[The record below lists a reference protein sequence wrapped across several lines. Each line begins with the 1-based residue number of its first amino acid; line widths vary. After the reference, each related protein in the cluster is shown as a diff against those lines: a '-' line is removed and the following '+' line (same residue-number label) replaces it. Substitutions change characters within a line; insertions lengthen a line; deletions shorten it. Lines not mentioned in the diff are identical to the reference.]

1 MEKRKRL
8 LSEGADTARK
18 EQHGEG
24 VDGAGAGGGA
34 MKKGSA
40 KCPHNRQRSK
50 CKSCGG
56 PGICEH
62 NRERRTCKECGI
74 CEHSRQRSQCNPAGR
89 FLNGR
94 NPLYAH
100 STLSVRTFNVV
111 LDRNS
116 LYTHS
121 TVSNGRNQLYKHLT
135 LFLVYKE

>member
-1 MEKRKRL
+1 
-8 LSEGADTARK
+8 
-18 EQHGEG
+18 

-56 PGICEH
+56 AGICEH
-62 NRERRTCKECGI
+62 NCERRTCKECGI
-74 CEHSRQRSQCNPAGR
+74 CEHNRRRIQCNPAGR

-100 STLSVRTFNVV
+100 STFS
-111 LDRNS
+111 
-116 LYTHS
+116 
-121 TVSNGRNQLYKHLT
+121 
-135 LFLVYKE
+135 

>member
-1 MEKRKRL
+1 
-8 LSEGADTARK
+8 LSEKADTARK
-18 EQHGEG
+18 KQHGQG

-56 PGICEH
+56 AGICDH
-62 NRERRTCKECGI
+62 NRIRSRCKPCGKA
-74 CEHSRQRSQCNPAGR
+74 SR

-100 STLSVRTFNVV
+100 STFS
-111 LDRNS
+111 
-116 LYTHS
+116 
-121 TVSNGRNQLYKHLT
+121 
-135 LFLVYKE
+135 